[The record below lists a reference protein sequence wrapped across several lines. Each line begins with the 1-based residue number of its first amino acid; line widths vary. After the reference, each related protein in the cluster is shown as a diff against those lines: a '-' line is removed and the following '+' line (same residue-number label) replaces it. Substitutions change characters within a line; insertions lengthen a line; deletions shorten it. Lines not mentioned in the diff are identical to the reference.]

1 MSNNDGTKGILS
13 NSEGKIIPEIEKEIT
28 FTLDKTEET
37 PEYSRGETITVK
49 AALTDENGT
58 KFDCTGDMTNW
69 KIVII
74 CQDIQVKTSSS
85 NIIKMETAWPPGI
98 YQLYISAEYEGIV
111 YSADFIIEIDISSLT
126 FYGRK

>member
-1 MSNNDGTKGILS
+1 MSGGSLY
-13 NSEGKIIPEIEKEIT
+13 PEIEKDIT
-28 FTLDKTEET
+28 FTLDKSGET

-58 KFDCTGDMTNW
+58 KSDCTGDMTDW

-98 YQLYISAEYEGIV
+98 YQLFINAEYEGIV
-111 YSADFIIEIDISSLT
+111 YSADRSL
-126 FYGRK
+126 YYY